1 VLGSSSAGQVARKAA
16 QGGSRPVSAAL
27 IFPGDSGTLGAMPL
41 LEPVIWAKG
50 TVLNPQHLQ
59 IQDRFLVDSLQFHLQ
74 ALNFRPWG
82 FQRLRIDQQ
91 ALATGTF
98 TLLEAVGILAD
109 GLLFDIPESDPA
121 PSPRGIADRFAAD
134 QEILAVYLAIPHYR
148 EQGLNVANGIRDVEA
163 RYRAEVEMVRDD
175 NTGQSERPVMMA
187 RKNFRL
193 LFEGESQ
200 EGSSVMQVANVR
212 KTAAGL
218 YQLDPHFVAPMLDLS
233 ASDYLLSIARRLVEI
248 LSAKS
253 STLAGSRRQK
263 NQSLADFTASDIASF
278 WLLYTINTAFP
289 IISHL
294 YETRGGHPEA
304 LFSAMLQLAG
314 SLTTFSQKVHPRDLP
329 VYNHEDLGACFTELD
344 EKLRF
349 LLETVV
355 PSNFVSLPLKLVQPN
370 IYAVSIDRD
379 EYLKNTRMYLAI
391 SADTGQAELIGRVPH
406 LVKICSADY
415 IDLLV
420 QKALQGVPLIHSVSP
435 PSAIPLKLNY
445 QYFSLSQSGGPWET
459 IVRARNLAAYVPGD
473 FANPQ
478 LELIVLLPAAG

>member
-1 VLGSSSAGQVARKAA
+1 
-16 QGGSRPVSAAL
+16 
-27 IFPGDSGTLGAMPL
+27 MPL

-59 IQDRFLVDSLQFHLQ
+59 IQDRFLVDSLQFQLQ

-91 ALATGTF
+91 ALAAGT
-98 TLLEAVGILAD
+98 LILSEAAGILSD

-121 PSPRGIADRFAAD
+121 PSPRAMADRFTAD
-134 QEILAVYLAIPHYR
+134 RDTLAVYLAIPHYR
-148 EQGLNVANGIRDVEA
+148 EQGLNVANGTRDIEA
-163 RYRAEVEMVRDD
+163 RFRAEVEMVRDD

-193 LFEGESQ
+193 LFEGESR
-200 EGSSVMQVANVR
+200 EGSSAMQIANIR
-212 KTAAGL
+212 KTPDGL
-218 YQLDPHFVAPMLDLS
+218 FQMEPHFVPPMLNLS

-253 STLAGSRRQK
+253 STLAGARRQK

-289 IISHL
+289 TMSHL

-329 VYNHEDLGACFTELD
+329 AYDHENLGGCFTELD

-379 EYLKNTRMYLAI
+379 EYLKNTRMYLAM
-391 SADTGQAELIGRVPH
+391 SADTGQADLIGRAPH
-406 LVKICSADY
+406 LIKLCSADH
-415 IDLLV
+415 IELLV
-420 QKALQGVPLIHSVSP
+420 QRALQGVPMIHSVSP

-459 IVRARNLAAYVPGD
+459 VIRARNLAAYVPGD
-473 FANPQ
+473 FPNPQ
-478 LELIVLLPAAG
+478 LELIILLPNAA

>member
-1 VLGSSSAGQVARKAA
+1 
-16 QGGSRPVSAAL
+16 L
-27 IFPGDSGTLGAMPL
+27 IFTGDSGTLGAMPL

-59 IQDRFLVDSLQFHLQ
+59 IQDRYLVDSLQFHLH

-82 FQRLRIDQQ
+82 FQRLGIDQQ
-91 ALATGTF
+91 ALTTGTF
-98 TLLEAVGILAD
+98 TLSEAVGILAD
-109 GLLFDIPESDPA
+109 GLLFDMPGSDPA
-121 PSPRGIADRFAAD
+121 PAPRGIADRFAAD
-134 QEILAVYLAIPHYR
+134 QTTLAVYLAIPHYR
-148 EQGLNVANGIRDVEA
+148 EQGLNVANGVRDVEA
-163 RYRAEVEMVRDD
+163 RYRAEVEMVRDE
-175 NTGQSERPVMMA
+175 NTGQSERPVLMA

-193 LFEGESQ
+193 LFEGESR
-200 EGSSVMQVANVR
+200 EGSSVVQIASIR
-212 KTAAGL
+212 KTPAGL

-233 ASDYLLSIARRLVEI
+233 ANDYLLSIARRLVEI

-289 IISHL
+289 VISHL
-294 YETRGGHPEA
+294 FETRGGHPEA
-304 LFSAMLQLAG
+304 LFSEMLQLAG

-344 EKLRF
+344 EKVRL

-379 EYLKNTRMYLAI
+379 EYLKNTRMYLALT
-391 SADTGQAELIGRVPH
+391 ADTSQADLIGRPPH
-406 LVKICSADY
+406 LLKICSGDHVE
-415 IDLLV
+415 LLV
-420 QKALQGVPLIHSVSP
+420 QKALPGVPLIHSVSP

-459 IVRARNLAAYVPGD
+459 IVRARNLAAYVPGE
-473 FANPQ
+473 FPNPQ
-478 LELIVLLPAAG
+478 LELVILLPSAG

>member
-1 VLGSSSAGQVARKAA
+1 
-16 QGGSRPVSAAL
+16 
-27 IFPGDSGTLGAMPL
+27 MPL

-91 ALATGTF
+91 ALTTGTF
-98 TLLEAVGILAD
+98 TLSEAVGILAD
-109 GLLFDIPESDPA
+109 GLLFDIPASDPA

-134 QEILAVYLAIPHYR
+134 QETLAVYLAIPHYR
-148 EQGLNVANGIRDVEA
+148 EQGLNVANGVRDVEA

-193 LFEGESQ
+193 LFEGESR

-212 KTAAGL
+212 KTPAGL

-233 ASDYLLSIARRLVEI
+233 SSDYLLSIARRLVEI

-263 NQSLADFTASDIASF
+263 NQSLADFTASDIANF

-289 IISHL
+289 MISHL
-294 YETRGGHPEA
+294 FETRGGHPEA

-344 EKLRF
+344 EKLRL

-355 PSNFVSLPLKLVQPN
+355 PSNFVSLPLKLERPS

-391 SADTGQAELIGRVPH
+391 SADTSQAELIGRVPD

-420 QKALQGVPLIHSVSP
+420 QKALQGVPAIHSVSP

-459 IVRARNLAAYVPGD
+459 IPRARNLAAYVPED
-473 FANPQ
+473 TFPNPH
-478 LELIVLLPAAG
+478 LELIILLPSAG